1 MVKINEVQRMREWIW
16 LHRWNKFMP
25 SMLCKAIH
33 KEGEDMLKLGDLI
46 MPGDDLDGATLC
58 GYCQN
63 HFKGDGDMDTCK
75 ECI

>member
-1 MVKINEVQRMREWIW
+1 
-16 LHRWNKFMP
+16 MP

>member
-1 MVKINEVQRMREWIW
+1 MPMHLANTLQGLLTWSPCGV
-16 LHRWNKFMP
+16 LDSNKQ
-25 SMLCKAIH
+25 
-33 KEGEDMLKLGDLI
+33 GGNMLKLGDLI

-58 GYCQN
+58 GNCQN